1 MIKYIRGRK
10 NDLGVTTDQ
19 DGPSLWPNGF
29 DFYRIAAD
37 NIKKK

>member
-19 DGPSLWPNGF
+19 VGPSLWPNGF
-29 DFYRIAAD
+29 RLIFTELRLI
-37 NIKKK
+37 I